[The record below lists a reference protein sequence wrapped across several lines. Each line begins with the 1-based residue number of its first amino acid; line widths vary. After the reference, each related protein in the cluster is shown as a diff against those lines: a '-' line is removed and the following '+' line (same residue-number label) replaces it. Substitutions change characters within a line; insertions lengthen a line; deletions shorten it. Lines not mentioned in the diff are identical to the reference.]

1 MRVVRFSASTHGPLT
16 VIHLNGPI
24 NSGKTTIGLALAR
37 VLPDARFIDGDDH
50 DAPEDAPFDVQWAIA
65 LERLV
70 TRIANARERHLV
82 IAYPIGEAEF
92 ERLRAACEARD
103 ARLFVVT
110 LAPPEAVAASNR
122 GARALTDWERNRI
135 AEMYREGY
143 AARPF
148 SEMVLDTSAATPD
161 ACAARIARQVAATA
175 S

>member
-1 MRVVRFSASTHGPLT
+1 MAPLT

-65 LERLV
+65 LGRLV